1 MIQFYEYLLFLNI
14 QEFDIRDIE
23 KNLFRI
29 CFETFRCEN
38 TCFEICAI
46 TLFNLS
52 WQKKYLNPAS
62 LMNNVTGQTILKT
75 VLKTEMAE
83 SVFVRK
89 DI

>member
-1 MIQFYEYLLFLNI
+1 MHIYIKANLLFKMIQFYEYLLFLNI

-52 WQKKYLNPAS
+52 WQKN
-62 LMNNVTGQTILKT
+62 I
-75 VLKTEMAE
+75 
-83 SVFVRK
+83 
-89 DI
+89 